1 MKKLFLYI
9 FLVLMVCNTVQAL
22 PKCKGTD
29 PNKWHNCSGTE
40 ESQNVKYEGEYQN
53 GNFNGQGIARCQM
66 EANTLENGKMKNF
79 TDKEHLLC
87 QMEQFIRVS
96 GKKAN

>member
-1 MKKLFLYI
+1 
-9 FLVLMVCNTVQAL
+9 MVCNTVQAL

-53 GNFNGQGIARCQM
+53 GNFNGQGIA
-66 EANTLENGKMKNF
+66 TLPDGSKYVGEFKDGKFHGQGTF
-79 TDKEHLLC
+79 TLSDGTVYKG
-87 QMEQFIRVS
+87 IW
-96 GKKAN
+96 KKGELIERQD